1 MIGSTNIRTI
11 FRLGLLVC
19 VGGLICFGVT
29 NNVLAFQ
36 EKAKAKTKNKKEETA
51 DSEPVEDVVFVPDFA
66 DADFEG
72 SGERAWEYRPY
83 KVAVWFC
90 LDGAPALDSI
100 YKNLARDV
108 TRRSELLDP
117 SGWDLT
123 TGLAPPKWRIRFLNG
138 IERAETLSGFKKLK
152 ALEVYDKLMIVCL
165 ENDFGVTRLRVREY
179 DVQTQLWGPLL
190 LRDVSQKHQLSNH
203 ITQAISVAFMPLAKI
218 ERVQDVEIP
227 VGEKV
232 RKESEVIMRL
242 RAINSCRRSNSILD
256 IHSHV
261 VYDEEGNQT
270 LQEIEATPIEESP
283 VYISDKDRFLPII
296 RETDKNGDLARLT
309 PIPFTFLTVK
319 KQDVENAEVRCR
331 IQSYQAAPLS
341 QRKKKRAQKLALVIR
356 PPKQP
361 TTLYL
366 KSQDKLKTPME
377 GFDVYSRSPNAVKGD
392 KNEFLGKTD
401 WLGSIE
407 IPPSDEGLRI
417 VLIGRG
423 GRGLRRLPIIPGLTE
438 SVETTLPNDET
449 RLFAEGV
456 VQGLHNEVLSLVI
469 RREVFEGDIQAALD
483 DKNLTQAKELFDQYR
498 NLESPQDIKE
508 RMTNEEIALK
518 TQTAD
523 KRELDYINR
532 LFETLRKIVNKQQRE
547 SKEMDIT
554 QAIQE
559 LNTQRRENTNQP

>member
-1 MIGSTNIRTI
+1 
-11 FRLGLLVC
+11 
-19 VGGLICFGVT
+19 
-29 NNVLAFQ
+29 
-36 EKAKAKTKNKKEETA
+36 
-51 DSEPVEDVVFVPDFA
+51 
-66 DADFEG
+66 
-72 SGERAWEYRPY
+72 
-83 KVAVWFC
+83 
-90 LDGAPALDSI
+90 
-100 YKNLARDV
+100 
-108 TRRSELLDP
+108 
-117 SGWDLT
+117 
-123 TGLAPPKWRIRFLNG
+123 
-138 IERAETLSGFKKLK
+138 
-152 ALEVYDKLMIVCL
+152 
-165 ENDFGVTRLRVREY
+165 
-179 DVQTQLWGPLL
+179 
-190 LRDVSQKHQLSNH
+190 
-203 ITQAISVAFMPLAKI
+203 
-218 ERVQDVEIP
+218 
-227 VGEKV
+227 
-232 RKESEVIMRL
+232 
-242 RAINSCRRSNSILD
+242 
-256 IHSHV
+256 
-261 VYDEEGNQT
+261 
-270 LQEIEATPIEESP
+270 
-283 VYISDKDRFLPII
+283 
-296 RETDKNGDLARLT
+296 
-309 PIPFTFLTVK
+309 
-319 KQDVENAEVRCR
+319 
-331 IQSYQAAPLS
+331 
-341 QRKKKRAQKLALVIR
+341 
-356 PPKQP
+356 
-361 TTLYL
+361 
-366 KSQDKLKTPME
+366 ME

-532 LFETLRKIVNKQQRE
+532 MFETLRKIVNKQQRE